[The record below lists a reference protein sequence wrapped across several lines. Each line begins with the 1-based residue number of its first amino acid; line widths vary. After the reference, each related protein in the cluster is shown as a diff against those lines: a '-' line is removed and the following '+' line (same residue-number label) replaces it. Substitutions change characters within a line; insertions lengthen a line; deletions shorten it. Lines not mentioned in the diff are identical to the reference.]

1 MSRVFVVHL
10 QMKTRL
16 EPSRLAGPFVWRRR
30 VKILSRNTTSTT
42 RCITQADTVDIKL
55 NIYSDPVE
63 IAKADEA
70 LVTASDTTVREVFA
84 TLQLHDT
91 GSVLICDDN
100 KLVGIF
106 TERDALRLMAEDA
119 DLDVPV
125 RDVMKTPV
133 TISRDAPIAEAIQ
146 MMSSRGY
153 RRMPIVDD
161 NGSLAGIIK
170 VSGILH
176 YFVDH
181 FPETVL
187 NLPPE
192 PNMIMPEREGA

>member
-106 TERDALRLMAEDA
+106 TERDALRLD
-119 DLDVPV
+119 
-125 RDVMKTPV
+125 
-133 TISRDAPIAEAIQ
+133 
-146 MMSSRGY
+146 G
-153 RRMPIVDD
+153 
-161 NGSLAGIIK
+161 
-170 VSGILH
+170 
-176 YFVDH
+176 
-181 FPETVL
+181 
-187 NLPPE
+187 
-192 PNMIMPEREGA
+192 